1 MYVGTGDCTFEAGAS
16 TLCVEFPLFA
26 MKNNRPDNNNGKWSE
41 RSGVS
46 PDLTT

>member
-1 MYVGTGDCTFEAGAS
+1 MYVVTGNWAFETGAL
-16 TLCVEFPLFA
+16 TPCVEFSLFA
-26 MKNNRPDNNNGKWSE
+26 MKNNRPDNNNGKWAE